1 MTTNVRVR
9 YAPSPTGDPHIGNI
23 RTAIFNWLF
32 ARSQNGRF
40 IVRIED
46 TDQKRTIPG
55 AVDTILHA
63 LEWLGIEWDEG
74 PKVGGQFSPYIQ
86 SERLESYWASALRL
100 VDNGKAYYCACSPD
114 RLLQVRLKQQELRL
128 PPKYDRH
135 CRDLNLPKSSGLPNP
150 VIRFKMPLD
159 GTIVF
164 RDAIRGDVKFDTNVL
179 DDFVIL
185 KSDEFP
191 TYHLASTVDDHT
203 MAISHVMRAE
213 EWLPSAPKHQLLY
226 EALGFP
232 MPEFVHLPIILGTDK
247 SKLSKRHGATSIM
260 DFQKMGYLPEAMIN
274 FMALLGWSL
283 DDKTDIIS
291 VNTLVENFSIERI
304 GASPAIFDREKL
316 NWLNGI
322 YIRQLSTTSF
332 IDRVLPFLG
341 NKPDSQSD
349 LLRSFDRAY
358 FEKVIPLVQ
367 ERVKFL
373 SEVPEAT
380 SFFFKDTLDYKEED
394 LNQKDF
400 NPDQSINCLLKT
412 ISILEKTK
420 PFQPDTIESNL
431 RELAIS
437 LELKPGQL
445 FGLIRIALTASKAT
459 PPLFTT
465 IEALGVKR
473 CVKRL
478 TSAANRLGQLKKT
491 DQ

>member
-1 MTTNVRVR
+1 MTIDVRVR

-32 ARSQNGRF
+32 ARSRNGKF

-46 TDQKRTIPG
+46 TDQKRTVPG
-55 AVDTILHA
+55 ATDTILHA

-86 SERLESYWASALRL
+86 SERLESYKASARQL
-100 VDNGKAYYCACSPD
+100 VDNGKAYYCNCSQD
-114 RLLQVRLKQQELRL
+114 RLIQVRLKQQTLKL

-135 CRDLNLPKSSGLPNP
+135 CRSLNLPKSNGLLNS

-159 GTIVF
+159 GTIIF
-164 RDAIRGDVKFDTNVL
+164 RDTIRGNVKFDANVL

-191 TYHLASTVDDHT
+191 TYHLASTIDDHT

-226 EALGFP
+226 QALGFP
-232 MPEFVHLPIILGTDK
+232 MPEFVHLPIILGSDK

-260 DFQKMGYLPEAMIN
+260 DFQKLGYLPETMIN

-291 VNTLVENFSIERI
+291 VNTLIENFSIERI
-304 GASPAIFDREKL
+304 GTSPAIFDREKL

-332 IDRVLPFLG
+332 VDRVLPFLR
-341 NKPDSQSD
+341 SQSD
-349 LLRSFDRAY
+349 PKTDRFESFDRGY

-380 SFFFKDTLDYKEED
+380 SFFFKDTLDYIEED
-394 LNQKDF
+394 LTQKHF
-400 NPDQSINCLLKT
+400 SPDQSIDCLLKT
-412 ISILEKTK
+412 IATLKNIE

-445 FGLIRIALTASKAT
+445 FGLIRIALTASRAT

-465 IEALGVKR
+465 IEALGIKR
-473 CVKRL
+473 CVERL
-478 TSAANRLGQLKKT
+478 TAAANRLGQLKRT
-491 DQ
+491 NQ